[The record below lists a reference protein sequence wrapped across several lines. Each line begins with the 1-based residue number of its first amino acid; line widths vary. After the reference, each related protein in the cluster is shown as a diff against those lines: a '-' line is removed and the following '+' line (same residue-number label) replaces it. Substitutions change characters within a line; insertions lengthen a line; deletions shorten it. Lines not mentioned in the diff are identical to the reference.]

1 MQIIKIVVYP
11 LYFSLNIMH
20 LSVILEEFF
29 EKVKF
34 EKVSKRQQKYVNYP
48 ECKVLI
54 EVLAEY
60 FKSIHFNCQSP
71 SLNRN

>member
-29 EKVKF
+29 EKLSLK
-34 EKVSKRQQKYVNYP
+34 K
-48 ECKVLI
+48 
-54 EVLAEY
+54 LANDN
-60 FKSIHFNCQSP
+60 KSM
-71 SLNRN
+71 